1 MDEFRQTLSVPSPEA
16 WPSLPYA
23 AWQETCTTLHLWTQ
37 IVGKIRLAREPMIN
51 HWWQTTL
58 YVTARGLT
66 TSPIPDGPRSFEIL
80 FNFIDHH
87 LRIETSDG
95 DSRHIALASKPVAE
109 FYTEVMQSL
118 RELGVDLQ
126 IRPVP
131 VEIADPIPFDRDT
144 VHNAYDPVYANR
156 FWRILVECDR
166 ALTAF
171 RGRFVG
177 KASPV
182 QFFWGSFDLAA
193 SRFSGRRAPPHPS
206 VPFTPDNVTREAY
219 SHEVSSAG
227 FWPGGPAFPEPIFY
241 AYAYPEP
248 RGFREAR
255 VPAPAYYADPL
266 GEFVLPYEAVR
277 TAPNAEALVLEF
289 FQSTYE
295 ATATRGD
302 WDRAALE
309 RQVRPR

>member
-1 MDEFRQTLSVPSPEA
+1 MDEFRQPLSVPLHEA
-16 WPSLPYA
+16 WPPLPYA
-23 AWQETCTTLHLWTQ
+23 AWKETCATLHLWTQ

-66 TSPIPDGPRSFEIL
+66 TSPIPDGTRSFEIL
-80 FNFIDHH
+80 FNFVDHR

-95 DSRHIALASKPVAE
+95 DTRHIALAPKTVAE

-118 RELGVDLQ
+118 RELGIDVR
-126 IRPVP
+126 IWTTP
-131 VEIADPIPFDRDT
+131 VELPDPIPFDQDT
-144 VHNAYDPVYANR
+144 AHADYDPVYANR
-156 FWRILVECDR
+156 FWRILVESDR
-166 ALTAF
+166 VFTAF

-182 QFFWGSFDLAA
+182 HFFWGSFDLAT

-206 VPFTPDNVTREAY
+206 VPNVADTITREAY
-219 SHEVSSAG
+219 SHEVSSCG
-227 FWPGGPAFPEPIFY
+227 FWPGGAALPEPVYY

-248 RGFREAR
+248 RGFRDACVR
-255 VPAPAYYADPL
+255 PAAAYYAESL

-277 TAPNAEALVLEF
+277 TADHPDGVLLEF
-289 FQSTYE
+289 LQSSYE
-295 ATATRGD
+295 AAAARAE

-309 RQVRPR
+309 R